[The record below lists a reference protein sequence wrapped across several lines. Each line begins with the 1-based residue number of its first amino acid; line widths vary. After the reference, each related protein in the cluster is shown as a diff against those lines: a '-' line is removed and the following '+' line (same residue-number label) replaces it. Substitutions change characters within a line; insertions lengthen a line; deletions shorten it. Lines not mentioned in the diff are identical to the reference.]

1 MTVTAELLVSSP
13 SLPFVSFAESLP
25 SNQLECEHG
34 LCLGGDSQVFVV
46 YLDPADGV
54 TEDDLIALDEVV
66 GTTPLGR
73 ESGRDV
79 YQLGVKLK
87 DIVSEAFVPGRFAKA
102 QIEPTTIIPEGWY
115 EKKIFRNY
123 DSFNNMRSHCDE
135 HGIRVDL
142 ISITQDSPSPD
153 EHAQYGLT
161 DRQYEALALA
171 ISRGYYDNPRQATAG
186 DLAEEMGI
194 SQPSMSNLL
203 RRGERQLLTSTIG
216 TQPSLTNL
224 LT

>member
-34 LCLGGDSQVFVV
+34 LCHGGDSRVFVV
-46 YLDPADGV
+46 HLDPADGV

-73 ESGRDV
+73 EGGRDV
-79 YQLGVKLK
+79 YQLDVKLE

-115 EKKIFRNY
+115 EKKIFRDY
-123 DSFNNMRSHCDE
+123 ESFNNMRNHCDE
-135 HGIRVDL
+135 HGIQVDL
-142 ISITQDSPSPD
+142 ISITQDSPSPN
-153 EHAQYGLT
+153 EHSQYGLT

-171 ISRGYYDNPRQATAG
+171 ISHGYYDNPRQATAG
-186 DLAEEMGI
+186 DLAEEMDI

-203 RRGERQLLTSTIG
+203 RRGERQLITSTIG
-216 TQPSLTNL
+216 TQPSLANPST
-224 LT
+224 